1 VERVAGTPG
10 RRAAYGP
17 QQVRADTAAAG
28 PPQAARIA
36 VPAPLRTVAQAQ
48 TAAPTLARKG
58 TQVRLRIAGRVLPET
73 SAHLTRT
80 GAREPAE
87 PARTGARD
95 PAKTAVRPAP
105 AAGAGVRARAS
116 PRTARVRRRHVR
128 LDLVRWPGVPKAG
141 LPAAEVRTAR
151 AGTTGRRPNVA
162 ARAPDRAARTGRPRV
177 TDRILR
183 AGRPRVKAP
192 AAGEVRPV
200 VKATRRQRTVPAG
213 RVSPVRLEPRA
224 LATAAQDHLRHVHPG
239 RARQARARQAR
250 ARQARARQARAGPGG
265 AMARMPGATRPES
278 AARAP
283 LLTAGQTVRPVAGTA
298 TPDSHLAI
306 GHLTTGHLAI
316 GLARTGVTGPGQP
329 PATATET
336 VRRAHPAL
344 GAAIARGAATAP
356 GIAIAPGIATARSTA
371 TGTGATTAT
380 GAAAGNDQ
388 AADVPVPAGTT
399 PRPGPRTSADR
410 RSPTRS
416 APSSSTP
423 RPAPS

>member
-1 VERVAGTPG
+1 VDQAAGTPG
-10 RRAAYGP
+10 RRAAHGP

-36 VPAPLRTVAQAQ
+36 LPTPLRTVAQAQ
-48 TAAPTLARKG
+48 TAAPTRARKG

-80 GAREPAE
+80 GARERAE

-95 PAKTAVRPAP
+95 LAKTAVRPAP
-105 AAGAGVRARAS
+105 AGGAGVRARAR
-116 PRTARVRRRHVR
+116 PRTARVRQRQVR
-128 LDLVRWPGVPKAG
+128 LDLVRRPGVPKAG
-141 LPAAEVRTAR
+141 LPAAEAGMAC
-151 AGTTGRRPNVA
+151 AGTTGRRQNAA
-162 ARAPDRAARTGRPRV
+162 ARATDRAARARPPRV

-183 AGRPRVKAP
+183 TGRPRVKAP

-200 VKATRRQRTVPAG
+200 VKATRRQRTAPAG

-224 LATAAQDHLRHVHPG
+224 LATAAQDHLRHVRPG
-239 RARQARARQAR
+239 RARRPPARR
-250 ARQARARQARAGPGG
+250 ARAGSGG
-265 AMARMPGATRPES
+265 AMARLPDAIRAES

-283 LLTAGQTVRPVAGTA
+283 LLTAGQTVRPVVGTA

-306 GHLTTGHLAI
+306 GHLAIGHLAI
-316 GLARTGVTGPGQP
+316 GLARTGATGPGQP
-329 PATATET
+329 PATAAET
-336 VRRAHPAL
+336 VLRAHPAL
-344 GAAIARGAATAP
+344 GAASARGAAT
-356 GIAIAPGIATARSTA
+356 APGIATARSTA
-371 TGTGATTAT
+371 TGTGAAAET

-388 AADVPVPAGTT
+388 AADVPGLAGTT
-399 PRPGPRTSADR
+399 PRPGLRTSADR

-423 RPAPS
+423 RPGPS